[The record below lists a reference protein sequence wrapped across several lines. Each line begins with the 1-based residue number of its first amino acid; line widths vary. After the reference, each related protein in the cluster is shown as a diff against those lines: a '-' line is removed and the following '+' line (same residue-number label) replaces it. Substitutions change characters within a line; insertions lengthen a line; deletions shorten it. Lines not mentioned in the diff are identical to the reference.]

1 MSSYRSATAERTS
14 NALLIVILLAVV
26 VFAGWLAVTESESVA
41 GFIIRFILGL
51 AIGLIP
57 GALLFAGLDSALGA
71 IRQGSDPADSRV
83 PPSQTSS
90 PRAAPARIPQNN
102 PRICPRCGHATMRR
116 LSGFCEGCG
125 SLLYDDG
132 IWVAGDMRD
141 PVATYVWDKHKKEW
155 WVLTTREKRAEEER
169 KAAEAQRRAADAER
183 ARLASR
189 SAKPT
194 PRLIRKASE
203 AEELCAEWVRWMGFP
218 GALVTPAGTDGGIDV
233 VGPGAT
239 GVIAAQVKFE
249 AVPAGRPKLQELYG
263 AGVAAGATVTAFF
276 SSAGFT
282 AQARGWADP
291 VGMAL
296 FEFALDGSIVPANEH
311 GRRLFEA

>member
-1 MSSYRSATAERTS
+1 MSNYKSVLAERTS
-14 NALLIVILLAVV
+14 NALLIVTLLAVV
-26 VFAGWLAVTESESVA
+26 VFAGWFASTSSKGVGGGAVL
-41 GFIIRFILGL
+41 FICGLVLG
-51 AIGLIP
+51 AIP
-57 GALLFAGLDSALGA
+57 GSLIFAGLDHVLSAN
-71 IRQGSDPADSRV
+71 RQGGEPGTPKPASLQAPYTRAV
-83 PPSQTSS
+83 PK
-90 PRAAPARIPQNN
+90 RIPQNN
-102 PRICPRCGHATMRR
+102 PRMCPHCGRASMRR

-141 PVATYVWDKHKKEW
+141 PVATYVWDKQKKEW
-155 WVLTTREKRAEEER
+155 WVLTTREKRVEEER
-169 KAAEAQRRAADAER
+169 KAADAQRRAADAER

-189 SAKPT
+189 PAKPT

-203 AEELCAEWVRWMGFP
+203 AEELSAEWIRWMGFP
-218 GALVTPAGTDGGIDV
+218 GALATAAGTDGGIDV
-233 VGPGAT
+233 FGPGAT

-263 AGVAAGATVTAFF
+263 AGMAAGATHTAFF

-282 AQARGWADP
+282 AQAQGWAEQ

-296 FEFALDGSIVPANEH
+296 FEFALDGSIVPTNEH